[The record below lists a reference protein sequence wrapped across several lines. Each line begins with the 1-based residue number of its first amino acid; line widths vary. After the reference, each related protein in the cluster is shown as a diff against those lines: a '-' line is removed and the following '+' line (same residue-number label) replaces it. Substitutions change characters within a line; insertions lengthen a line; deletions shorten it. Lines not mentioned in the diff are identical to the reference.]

1 MINKWCP
8 VVLLATVL
16 GAIPAAGQGFDIK
29 RLDWLSQSATNTV
42 DVTLDGALL
51 QLAAKFLSADEPDEA
66 KVKKLVTGL
75 KGIYVRSFEFDKD
88 NAYSES
94 DVAGVRNLLRAPDWS
109 RLAGI
114 HSKRDGENA
123 EIFLRTNHENGGLAI
138 IVANPRQLTVVQILG
153 KINLDELTELGGNLG
168 IPKLD
173 LEKSKTPAAKKEHE

>member
-1 MINKWCP
+1 MIKKWCP
-8 VVLLATVL
+8 HILLAAVL
-16 GAIPAAGQGFDIK
+16 GAVPAAGQNFDIR

-75 KGIYVRSFEFDKD
+75 KAIYVRSFEFDKD

-94 DVAGVRNLLRAPDWS
+94 DVAALRNQLRAPEWS
-109 RLAGI
+109 RLVGI
-114 HSKRDGENA
+114 RSKRDGENA
-123 EIFLRTNHENGGLAI
+123 DIFLRTNHENGGLAI

-153 KINLDELTELGGNLG
+153 KINLDELSELGGNLG
-168 IPKLD
+168 VPKLD
-173 LEKSKTPAAKKEHE
+173 LEKSKPPQGKKERE